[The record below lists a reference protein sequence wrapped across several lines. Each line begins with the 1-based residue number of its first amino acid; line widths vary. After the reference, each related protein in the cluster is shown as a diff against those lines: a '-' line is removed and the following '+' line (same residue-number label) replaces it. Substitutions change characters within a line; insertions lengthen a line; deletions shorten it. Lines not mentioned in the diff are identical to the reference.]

1 MSHKLLREIVSN
13 IIFKLSIGLKRKK
26 KSLFLRNLFLMKM
39 YSTNMMELTKK
50 KRTQNSGNSRQEK
63 GKGYP
68 G

>member
-1 MSHKLLREIVSN
+1 
-13 IIFKLSIGLKRKK
+13 
-26 KSLFLRNLFLMKM
+26 MKM